1 MTTQPDKLSY
11 LLQIL
16 WKSPVFGDSY
26 PPNTNKNIT
35 LKQFEEMQ
43 TLLTQMIFPILQA
56 GMPEAS
62 PEKVQEIIAQIGPKS
77 LAFCAAISA
86 GEIWNRQQLLHVTG
100 EIAIIYWADQSMD
113 RGDTWVLAAV
123 QHLNQQPISDDIL
136 ASPLFQARLKALNH
150 IRTFAQQITSSVE
163 DLTYIVKAIQN
174 DILENEA
181 HLQTLSQKFSQ
192 DPSDF
197 WKHHTREL
205 SQVMIDCSGLMCV
218 GTAIYAS
225 HRSQHPAL
233 PSLQEIYDQPDLM
246 RLVKET
252 FNPAV
257 RVFDDVGDC
266 FVDTGENPSWGVFN
280 LNIVNQNQPQF
291 VDYFLQHS
299 GIFPE
304 HPLYEQA
311 IEVFALPLAERRTT
325 LAHFYLD
332 LCRQR
337 VEELPPE
344 LWQRYGIFLTLSKR
358 ILEAAFVNMLG
369 DVFLAENTSF
379 ATLDS
384 ELLNLIQEAG
394 L

>member
-16 WKSPVFGDSY
+16 WKNPVFGDSF
-26 PPNTNKNIT
+26 PQNSDKNIM
-35 LKQFEEMQ
+35 LKLFGEMQ
-43 TLLTQMIFPILQA
+43 ALFPLMIFPILQA

-62 PEKVQEIIAQIGPKS
+62 PEEVQEVIAQIGPKS
-77 LAFCAAISA
+77 LAFCTAISA
-86 GEIWNRQQLLHVTG
+86 GEIRDTQQLLHATG

-113 RGDTWVLAAV
+113 RGDTWLLAAV

-205 SQVMIDCSGLMCV
+205 SRIMIDCSGLMCV
-218 GTAIYAS
+218 GTVIYAS

-257 RVFDDVGDC
+257 RVFDDAGDC

-304 HPLYEQA
+304 QPLYEQA
-311 IEVFALPLAERRTT
+311 IEAFALPLAERRTT